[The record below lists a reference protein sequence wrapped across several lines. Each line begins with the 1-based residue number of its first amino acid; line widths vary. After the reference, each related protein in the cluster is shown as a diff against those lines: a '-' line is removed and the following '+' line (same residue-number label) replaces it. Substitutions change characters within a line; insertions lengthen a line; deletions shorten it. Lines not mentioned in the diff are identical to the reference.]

1 MRILGGGVME
11 NKRLVMIPGPT
22 PVVKSIQDQ
31 MGREVQAF
39 GDPRFVADY
48 KGLIADLK
56 ELFHCSGKVFP
67 LAGTGTC
74 AMEMAISNT
83 TKRGDNV
90 LIVSHGFFG
99 DRFID
104 ICTRKG
110 LNVDVL
116 SAEWGQIIPVE
127 EIDKKLLEKD
137 YAVVTVS
144 HVDTATGVL
153 SPIAEIG
160 DMMHKHKDTLYIV
173 DGVAATAGEYTD
185 FDQMHIDVLFTASQ
199 KAFGVCPGMF
209 ILWASERALSRRK
222 TLGTIPEYYVDFEKW
237 LPIMDDPTKYF
248 ATPAINLVWALK
260 ESVRIMKEEGMQER
274 YQRHLKNARAM
285 QAAFTALGFTVLAN
299 EAHRAVTLSNLVYPA
314 GLNDVEFR
322 NTLMEEGIIV
332 AGGLAAYAGRMCRI
346 GHMGNV
352 DCNDMVAVLGVIE
365 RALNRCGVKV
375 AYGTGVSAYL
385 NGITK

>member
-1 MRILGGGVME
+1 ME

-116 SAEWGQIIPVE
+116 SAEWGQVIPVE
-127 EIDKKLLEKD
+127 EIDKKLSEKD

-160 DMMHKHKDTLYIV
+160 DMMQKHKDTLYIV

-237 LPIMDDPTKYF
+237 LPIMDDPAKYF

>member
-1 MRILGGGVME
+1 MDK
-11 NKRLVMIPGPT
+11 KRLVMIPGPT

-48 KGLIADLK
+48 KALIADLK

-74 AMEMAISNT
+74 AMEMAIANT
-83 TKRGDNV
+83 TRRGDNV

-127 EIDKKLLEKD
+127 EIDRKLLEKE
-137 YAVVTVS
+137 YAVVTVT

-153 SPIAEIG
+153 APIVEIG
-160 DMMHKHKDTLYIV
+160 EMMQKHQDTLYIV

-185 FDQMHIDVLFTASQ
+185 FEKTHIDVLFTASQ

-209 ILWASERALSRRK
+209 ILWAGERALARRK
-222 TLGTIPEYYVDFEKW
+222 ALGTIPEYYVDFEKW
-237 LPIMDDPTKYF
+237 LPIMDDPAKYF

-274 YQRHLKNARAM
+274 YRRHLKNARAM

-299 EAHRAVTLSNLVYPA
+299 EAHRAVTLSNLVYPE

-365 RALNRCGVKV
+365 RALNRCGVPV

-385 NGITK
+385 NEITK